1 MRLLA
6 LHVQDF
12 RNLHQVSLAPSPHAT
27 IAVGQNGQGKTNL
40 LEALYFL
47 ATLKPLRAGR
57 LSELVRWSAQN
68 ARVTGRFLLK
78 GAEREISVEVGG
90 GVRQAFVDGKK
101 AASLEEYFGGVAVV
115 AFTPDD
121 LEVIKG
127 GPEARRTFMDR
138 AVFNRFPAFLKESR
152 DYTRALKNR
161 NRLLREG
168 PAADPAYLDAYD
180 ETLARAG
187 ARIYVRRRALMA
199 ELSPR
204 AQATFASIGRT
215 PDPATYG
222 YHPAHLGQD
231 FAEADDAKLA
241 DALLEALAGRRRR
254 DLERGFT
261 SVGPHVDDVAVT
273 LGGRSARA
281 YASQGQQR
289 ALVLGWKIAEIE
301 NLHASLGF
309 LPLLMLDDVSSE
321 LDPER
326 NAYLMSYLAGSG
338 AQVFLTTT
346 DASLVRGAAAADTL
360 WMDVHGGQVTP
371 RPVDTPAPQ
380 GS

>member
-6 LHVQDF
+6 LQVQDF
-12 RNLHQVSLAPSPHAT
+12 RNLPQVSLAPSPHAT

-57 LSELVRWSAQN
+57 LSELVRWGAQ
-68 ARVTGRFLLK
+68 ATRVTGRFLLK
-78 GAEREISVEVGG
+78 GAEREISVEVSG
-90 GVRQAFVDGKK
+90 GVRQAMVDGKK
-101 AASLEEYFGGVAVV
+101 AASLEEYFGGVSVV

-121 LEVIKG
+121 LEVVKG
-127 GPEARRTFMDR
+127 GPEARRSFLDR

-152 DYTRALKNR
+152 DYGRALKNR

-168 PAADPAYLDAYD
+168 TSDEAYLDAYD

-187 ARIYVRRRALMA
+187 ARVYVRRRALMG
-199 ELSPR
+199 ELSPK
-204 AQATFASIGRT
+204 AQATFESIGRT
-215 PDPATYG
+215 PEPAAYG
-222 YHPAHLGQD
+222 YHPSHLGQD
-231 FAEADDAKLA
+231 FAGADEAGLVAV
-241 DALLEALAGRRRR
+241 LLEALGARRRR

-261 SVGPHVDDVAVT
+261 SVGPHADDVTVT
-273 LGGRSARA
+273 LGERSARA

-301 NLHASLGF
+301 NLHQAMGF
-309 LPLLMLDDVSSE
+309 LPLLLLDDVSSE

-326 NAYLMSYLAGSG
+326 NAYLMNYLAQSG

-346 DASLVRGAAAADTL
+346 DGSLVRGAAAADTL
-360 WMDVHGGQVTP
+360 WLDVHAGQVAA
-371 RPVDTPAPQ
+371 RP
-380 GS
+380 

>member
-12 RNLHQVSLAPSPHAT
+12 RNLAQVSLAPSAHAT

-47 ATLKPLRAGR
+47 STLKPLRAGR
-57 LSELVRWSAQN
+57 LSELVRWGTPS
-68 ARVTGRFLLK
+68 ARVSGRFLLK

-90 GVRQAFVDGKK
+90 GTRQSFVDGKK
-101 AASLEEYFGGVAVV
+101 AASLEEYFGGVSVV

-121 LEVIKG
+121 LEVVKG
-127 GPEARRTFMDR
+127 GPDSRRAFLDR
-138 AVFNRFPAFLKESR
+138 AVFNRFPAYLRESR
-152 DYTRALKNR
+152 EYARALKNR

-168 PAADPAYLDAYD
+168 HAVDPAYLEAYD

-187 ARIYVRRRALMA
+187 ARIYARRRALMA

-204 AQATFASIGRT
+204 AQATFGAIGRT
-215 PDPATYG
+215 ADPATYG
-222 YHPAHLGQD
+222 YHPAHLGGD
-231 FAEADDAKLA
+231 FATAD
-241 DALLEALAGRRRR
+241 EPALAQALRESLTARMRR
-254 DLERGFT
+254 DLDRGFT
-261 SVGPHVDDVAVT
+261 SVGPHADDVTVT

-301 NLHASLGF
+301 NLASCLGF
-309 LPLLMLDDVSSE
+309 LPLLLLDDVSSE

-326 NAYLMSYLAGSG
+326 NAYLMDYLARSG
-338 AQVFLTTT
+338 AQVFLSTT
-346 DASLVRGAAAADTL
+346 DGSLVRGAAADDTL
-360 WMDVHGGQVTP
+360 WLAVSSGQVVSRTP
-371 RPVDTPAPQ
+371 DAAPEA
-380 GS
+380 